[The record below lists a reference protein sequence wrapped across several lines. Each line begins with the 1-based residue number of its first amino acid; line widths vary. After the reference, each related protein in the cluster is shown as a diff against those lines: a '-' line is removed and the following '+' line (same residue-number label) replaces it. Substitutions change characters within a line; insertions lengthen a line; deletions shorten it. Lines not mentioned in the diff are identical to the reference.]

1 MRPMFSFY
9 QNAPSAGDILKANNG
24 EGPGFNAL
32 RLGLSLLILGAHSGW
47 VAGMDTSNDWVGL
60 QGLFRLSLVPAFF
73 ALSGFLVTGSALRTG
88 AVKPFISL
96 RFIRIVP
103 ALLVEV
109 TLSALVL
116 GPIFTTYL
124 LSDYFQDIRFL
135 EYFGNIVGRI
145 RFELPGVF
153 ETNPLPN
160 TVNQNLWTLK
170 PEFYCYILMALM
182 IYFGLVRNR
191 SLFAALIAAL
201 TVAATAAAYQFG
213 FGVTGGNYHWTV
225 VVFYF
230 FVGCIYFQWR
240 DHLKMH
246 WLLFLGALGASLFLM
261 SLERELAFLVTPFLT
276 YCVVYV
282 GLLPLRLP
290 EAIRKLDVS
299 YGIYLYGFPIQ
310 QALIARLDFLHGDG
324 ALLFL
329 VSTPLVIG
337 FALFSWLFIEKPFLR
352 VKRYVLGD
360 RPKPAG
366 LPASAAEG
374 GSQITSLAPA
384 SR

>member
-1 MRPMFSFY
+1 MWRMFSFY
-9 QNAPSAGDILKANNG
+9 QAAPSAGDILEANNG

-88 AVKPFISL
+88 AVKPFITL

-103 ALLVEV
+103 ALFVEV

-124 LSDYFQDIRFL
+124 LADYFRDIRFL
-135 EYFGNIVGRI
+135 EYFGNVVGRI

-153 ETNPLPN
+153 ETNPLPD

-182 IYFGLVRNR
+182 IYFGIVRNR
-191 SLFAALIAAL
+191 SLFTALVTAL
-201 TVAATAAAYQFG
+201 TIAATAAAYQLG
-213 FGVTGGNYHWTV
+213 FGVTEGNYHWTV

-230 FVGCIYFQWR
+230 LVGCSYFQWR
-240 DHLKMH
+240 EHLKMH
-246 WLLFLGALGASLFLM
+246 WLLFLGSLGAALFLM
-261 SLERELAFLVTPFLT
+261 SQERELAFLVAPFLT

-290 EAIRKLDVS
+290 DSIRKLDVS

-310 QALIARLDFLHGDG
+310 QALIAKLGFLQGDG
-324 ALLFL
+324 LLLFL
-329 VSTPLVIG
+329 VSTPLVVG
-337 FALFSWLFIEKPFLR
+337 FALFSWLVIEKPFLK

-360 RPKPAG
+360 RPKPAPRPLG
-366 LPASAAEG
+366 EEPAA
-374 GSQITSLAPA
+374 IPT
-384 SR
+384 R